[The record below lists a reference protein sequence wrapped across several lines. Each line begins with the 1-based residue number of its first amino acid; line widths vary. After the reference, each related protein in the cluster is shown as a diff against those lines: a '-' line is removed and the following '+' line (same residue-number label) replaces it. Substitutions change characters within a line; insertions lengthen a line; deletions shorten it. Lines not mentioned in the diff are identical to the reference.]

1 MVEGYEN
8 AVANGIDVVMYVKA
22 ENASDI
28 NVNSLKVFPIYS
40 QDEYDAGTLEHV
52 DMRILS
58 TDYDII
64 VIGEYFVEVN
74 KVIE

>member
-1 MVEGYEN
+1 
-8 AVANGIDVVMYVKA
+8 MYVKSEDA
-22 ENASDI
+22 AGI
-28 NVNSLKVFPIYS
+28 TMNSLKFFPIYS